1 MPKLQPAPSP
11 WALLTDTM
19 MELSS
24 RINIK
29 EMLPE
34 SAMEGAVKFKHL
46 ALFYL
51 ANISMLA
58 SNLIEEILKRTS
70 KLSDNQIAFV
80 LIVLIGMLISLV
92 VLYYAFINYVLR

>member
-1 MPKLQPAPSP
+1 MPELQPAPNP
-11 WALLTDTM
+11 WSLIPDTM
-19 MELSS
+19 MALSS
-24 RINIK
+24 RVHIK

-46 ALFYL
+46 ALFCL
-51 ANISMLA
+51 AKISMFA
-58 SNLIEEILKRTS
+58 SNLIEEISKHTS

-80 LIVLIGMLISLV
+80 LIILLGLLISVV